1 MEREKGRRNMAQTL
15 GRTIKE
21 NPLPAAILGFGLAWV
36 ASEAVRKARPEMMR
50 GIEVNRAITIDKPAM
65 DIYNYW
71 RQLENLPRIIDH
83 LESVQR
89 LSDRRSHWVANTP
102 MGRVEWDAEITED
115 EPGRRITWRSIE
127 GSQLSTR
134 GSVEFRDA
142 PGGRGTE
149 LRASFRYEPPG
160 GKLAAVFAKLFRT
173 EPSQEIAEALRRLKR
188 MMETGEPTLYGSL
201 RYRSWQKEPG
211 EPAPYGPLR
220 HRS

>member
-1 MEREKGRRNMAQTL
+1 MEKETGRRNMAQTL

-21 NPLPAAILGFGLAWV
+21 NPVPAAILGFGLAWI

-65 DIYNYW
+65 EIYSYW

-89 LSDRRSHWVANTP
+89 LSDRRSHWIAHSP
-102 MGRVEWDAEITED
+102 MGRIEWDAEITED
-115 EPGRRITWRSIE
+115 QPGSRISWRSTE
-127 GSQLSTR
+127 GSQLNTH
-134 GSVEFRDA
+134 GSVEFRSA

-149 LRASFRYEPPG
+149 VRASFRYEPPG

-188 MMETGEPTLYGSL
+188 MMETGEPTLYGSM
-201 RYRSWQKEPG
+201 RYRS
-211 EPAPYGPLR
+211 
-220 HRS
+220 